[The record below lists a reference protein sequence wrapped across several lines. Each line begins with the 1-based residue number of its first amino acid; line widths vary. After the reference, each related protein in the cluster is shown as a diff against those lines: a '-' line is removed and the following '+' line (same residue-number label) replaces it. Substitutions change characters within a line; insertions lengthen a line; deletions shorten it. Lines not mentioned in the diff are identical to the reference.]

1 MEKIYSEVNEI
12 LNLLGSFYINM
23 LPKDLYDLITNSKD
37 KNYKVKF
44 NSLENISTDNCSKEA
59 IDMIAL
65 FHLNYWCTSEQEK
78 ENLNEL
84 LNNNYTQNEEAKKEK
99 YNYNNLFNS
108 ESKSELQI
116 EDLTIQNNL
125 SFFQK
130 IINKLKNFLHI
141 KF

>member
-99 YNYNNLFNS
+99 YNYNNLFNA